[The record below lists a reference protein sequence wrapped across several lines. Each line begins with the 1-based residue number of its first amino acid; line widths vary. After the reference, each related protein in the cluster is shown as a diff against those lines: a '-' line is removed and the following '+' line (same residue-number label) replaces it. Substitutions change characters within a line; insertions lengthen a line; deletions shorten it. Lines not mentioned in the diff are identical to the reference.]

1 MVIPLARTWNGKSST
16 KYAVLDL
23 LRQSE
28 HTDSVMLTVSQG
40 GECHVV
46 SWTKQKYETMEP
58 AMRTK
63 SNGSSDFE
71 VLTRALLEQRPF
83 RECMNTLH

>member
-1 MVIPLARTWNGKSST
+1 
-16 KYAVLDL
+16 
-23 LRQSE
+23 
-28 HTDSVMLTVSQG
+28 MLTVSQG